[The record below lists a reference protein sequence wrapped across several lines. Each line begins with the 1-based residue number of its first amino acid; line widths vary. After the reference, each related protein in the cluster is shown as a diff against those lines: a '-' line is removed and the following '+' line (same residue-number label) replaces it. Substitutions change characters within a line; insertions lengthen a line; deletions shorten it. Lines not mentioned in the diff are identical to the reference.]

1 MINYIYSHLSCIYFP
16 LMYAKERIKERVGM
30 NRFKNFGDFIAQKR
44 FEQAITVRRIAEM
57 IDVSPGYYN
66 DIEKGRRNP
75 PDKETLDKFIS
86 ALHLNEEE
94 SLLLF
99 DLAGRDRDEVSP
111 DLPDYIMEN
120 DVVRVALRIA
130 KEKASEDDWQRFI
143 KDLEKK

>member
-1 MINYIYSHLSCIYFP
+1 
-16 LMYAKERIKERVGM
+16 M

-44 FEQAITVRRIAEM
+44 FEQAITVRRIAEK

-75 PDKETLDKFIS
+75 PDKETLDKLIS

-94 SLLLF
+94 RLLFF